1 MAEKLV
7 KLVKNLKGESKV
19 FFVDGVH
26 PTHNTG
32 NCRAWILKGQEYE
45 LSANTG
51 RQRININGAMNAQ
64 DPTETYVDYTDS
76 VNAQSTQ
83 RVSEHI
89 LEANKNS
96 TSIYSVSYHAKYY
109 KNSKLLAYLK
119 LNAKIK
125 WVFLPSYSP
134 DMNIIE
140 RLWKFMRK
148 EVINRYYYDTF
159 V

>member
-1 MAEKLV
+1 REYIKEEFDTEYTVSGICKLLKRLGFVYKKPKLVPGKADTEKQAIMAEKLV
-7 KLVKNLKGESKV
+7 KLVKNLKCESKV

-64 DPTETYVDYTDS
+64 DTTETYVEYTDS

-83 RVSEHI
+83 RV
-89 LEANKNS
+89 
-96 TSIYSVSYHAKYY
+96 
-109 KNSKLLAYLK
+109 
-119 LNAKIK
+119 
-125 WVFLPSYSP
+125 
-134 DMNIIE
+134 IE
-140 RLWKFMRK
+140 R
-148 EVINRYYYDTF
+148 VIQANENNKVIYVVSEIGRA
-159 V
+159 